1 MEDPEVKMILI
12 PKFQMKDKSL
22 DDNYRSKELVVHIEV
37 DFEVQN
43 EEFMV
48 QKFEVSISMELVNS
62 ANVSAQLT

>member
-1 MEDPEVKMILI
+1 MENPEVKMILI

>member
-1 MEDPEVKMILI
+1 MILI

-48 QKFEVSISMELVNS
+48 QKFEVSISMELANF